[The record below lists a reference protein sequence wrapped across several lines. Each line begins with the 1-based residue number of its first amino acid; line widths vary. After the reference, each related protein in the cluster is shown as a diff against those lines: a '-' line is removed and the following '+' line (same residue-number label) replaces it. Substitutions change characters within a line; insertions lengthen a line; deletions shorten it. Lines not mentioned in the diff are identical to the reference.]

1 MYFKD
6 IIGQEEVKE
15 RLRQSTR
22 TGIVPHAQLF
32 TEQGGAGAF
41 PLALAYARYLN
52 CTNRTETDACGRC
65 PSCLKYDELAHPDL
79 HFVFPIVAKKEK
91 KKEVCDDYLSEWR
104 GFLKEHP
111 YFNMDE
117 WLDYIEAGNS
127 QAIIYS
133 KESDEIIHKL
143 SLKIYE
149 AEYRILIVWLP
160 EKLHPTCA
168 NKLLKIIE
176 EPPMRTVIL
185 MVSETPDLILG
196 TIQSRAQRIHIRPI
210 ETDAIMNA
218 MVSRF
223 GLSPDDAKHVAH
235 LSSGS
240 FIKAM
245 EAISLANLA
254 RNVEFGLGDFS
265 INLKDCYKITFVVA
279 CLLPFL
285 EQFKA
290 MMRNSWA
297 RNVKGM
303 KAMADVMAG
312 IGRERQ
318 KNFLSYCQHLIRENF
333 MYRFQSPELN
343 YMNLDEASFSVKFS
357 PFVNERNVIDL
368 MEELAKA
375 ERHITQNVNAKMV
388 FFDLSLRI
396 TVLIKR

>member
-1 MYFKD
+1 MYFRNS
-6 IIGQEEVKE
+6 IGQDEVKA
-15 RLRQSTR
+15 RLIQSAQ

-52 CTNRTETDACGRC
+52 CTKRLETDACGHC
-65 PSCLKYDELAHPDL
+65 PSCLKYNELAHPDL

-91 KKEVCDDYLSEWR
+91 KKEVCDDYLTEWR
-104 GFLKEHP
+104 AFLKGRA
-111 YFNMDE
+111 YFNIDS

-127 QAIIYS
+127 QALIYS
-133 KESDEIIHKL
+133 KESEEIMHKL

-149 AEYRILIVWLP
+149 AEYRILMVWLP

-176 EPPMRTVIL
+176 EPPRNTVIL
-185 MVSETPDLILG
+185 MVSETPELILG
-196 TIQSRAQRIHIRPI
+196 TIQSRAQRIHVRPI
-210 ETDAIMNA
+210 ATDALAKA
-218 MVSRF
+218 MVTQY
-223 GLSPDDAKHVAH
+223 GLSTDDASHVAH
-235 LSSGS
+235 LASGS
-240 FIKAM
+240 FIQAM
-245 EAISLANLA
+245 EAISLGEENK
-254 RNVEFGLGDFS
+254 F
-265 INLKDCYKITFVVA
+265 
-279 CLLPFL
+279 FL
-285 EQFKA
+285 EQFKN

-303 KAMADVMAG
+303 REMADVMAG

-333 MYRFQSPELN
+333 MYRFQSPDLN
-343 YMNLDEASFSVKFS
+343 YMNIDESGFAVKFS
-357 PFVNERNVIDL
+357 PYVNERNVIDL
-368 MEELAKA
+368 MDELAKA

>member
-149 AEYRILIVWLP
+149 AEYRILMVWLP

-176 EPPMRTVIL
+176 EPPMKTVIL

-245 EAISLANLA
+245 EAISLGEENK
-254 RNVEFGLGDFS
+254 F
-265 INLKDCYKITFVVA
+265 
-279 CLLPFL
+279 FL

-290 MMRNSWA
+290 EDKRSTNPTQVSYNLMLLISRIVYMFGYTENKKYLD
-297 RNVKGM
+297 NDENI
-303 KAMADVMAG
+303 KAIWQRYKDEEWHT
-312 IGRERQ
+312 IGSG
-318 KNFLSYCQHLIRENF
+318 LY
-333 MYRFQSPELN
+333 
-343 YMNLDEASFSVKFS
+343 
-357 PFVNERNVIDL
+357 
-368 MEELAKA
+368 
-375 ERHITQNVNAKMV
+375 
-388 FFDLSLRI
+388 
-396 TVLIKR
+396 

>member
-15 RLRQSTR
+15 RLRQSAR

-41 PLALAYARYLN
+41 ALALAYARYLN
-52 CTNRTETDACGRC
+52 CTERTETDACGHC

-79 HFVFPIVAKKEK
+79 HFVFPIVTKKEK
-91 KKEVCDDYLSEWR
+91 KKEVCDDYLHEWR
-104 GFLKEHP
+104 GFLKGHP
-111 YFNMDE
+111 YFNLDN

-127 QAIIYS
+127 QALIYS

-160 EKLHPTCA
+160 EKMHPTCA

-185 MVSETPDLILG
+185 MVSEAPDLIIG
-196 TIQSRAQRIHIRPI
+196 TIQSRAQRIPIRPI
-210 ETDAIMNA
+210 DTDSMVEA
-218 MVSRF
+218 MCARF
-223 GLSPDDAKHVAH
+223 GLAPDDAKYVAH
-235 LSSGS
+235 LASGN
-240 FIKAM
+240 FLKAM
-245 EAISLANLA
+245 ETISLGEENK
-254 RNVEFGLGDFS
+254 F
-265 INLKDCYKITFVVA
+265 
-279 CLLPFL
+279 FL

-303 KAMADVMAG
+303 RALADTLAA

-318 KNFLSYCQHLIRENF
+318 KNFLAYCQRLIRENF
-333 MYRFQSPELN
+333 VYRFQSPELN
-343 YMNLDEASFSVKFS
+343 YMNLDEASFSAKFS
-357 PFVNERNVIDL
+357 PFVNERNVVEL

-375 ERHITQNVNAKMV
+375 EQHITQNVNAKMV

>member
-1 MYFKD
+1 M
-6 IIGQEEVKE
+6 
-15 RLRQSTR
+15 
-22 TGIVPHAQLF
+22 
-32 TEQGGAGAF
+32 
-41 PLALAYARYLN
+41 
-52 CTNRTETDACGRC
+52 
-65 PSCLKYDELAHPDL
+65 AHPDL

-218 MVSRF
+218 MISRF
-223 GLSPDDAKHVAH
+223 GLSPTTLNTSLTSPPEV
-235 LSSGS
+235 LSRRWRR
-240 FIKAM
+240 
-245 EAISLANLA
+245 LA
-254 RNVEFGLGDFS
+254 
-265 INLKDCYKITFVVA
+265 
-279 CLLPFL
+279 
-285 EQFKA
+285 
-290 MMRNSWA
+290 WA
-297 RNVKGM
+297 RKIN
-303 KAMADVMAG
+303 
-312 IGRERQ
+312 
-318 KNFLSYCQHLIRENF
+318 
-333 MYRFQSPELN
+333 
-343 YMNLDEASFSVKFS
+343 SFWSNS
-357 PFVNERNVIDL
+357 RP
-368 MEELAKA
+368 
-375 ERHITQNVNAKMV
+375 
-388 FFDLSLRI
+388 
-396 TVLIKR
+396 

>member
-15 RLRQSTR
+15 RLRQSAR

-52 CTNRTETDACGRC
+52 CTNRTDTDACGRC

-149 AEYRILIVWLP
+149 AEYRILMVWLP
-160 EKLHPTCA
+160 ETSYLRQQASENHRGASYENGYPYGIRDTGPYPRDHPIPCA
-168 NKLLKIIE
+168 TH
-176 EPPMRTVIL
+176 PHP
-185 MVSETPDLILG
+185 S
-196 TIQSRAQRIHIRPI
+196 H
-210 ETDAIMNA
+210 
-218 MVSRF
+218 
-223 GLSPDDAKHVAH
+223 
-235 LSSGS
+235 
-240 FIKAM
+240 
-245 EAISLANLA
+245 
-254 RNVEFGLGDFS
+254 
-265 INLKDCYKITFVVA
+265 
-279 CLLPFL
+279 
-285 EQFKA
+285 
-290 MMRNSWA
+290 
-297 RNVKGM
+297 
-303 KAMADVMAG
+303 
-312 IGRERQ
+312 
-318 KNFLSYCQHLIRENF
+318 
-333 MYRFQSPELN
+333 
-343 YMNLDEASFSVKFS
+343 
-357 PFVNERNVIDL
+357 
-368 MEELAKA
+368 
-375 ERHITQNVNAKMV
+375 
-388 FFDLSLRI
+388 
-396 TVLIKR
+396 